1 MNFQVT
7 FSAGT
12 GPVNSSFKIIN
23 ASSWSTCLAYCEGTG
38 IDISQIINLANI
50 EVVVNDETT
59 TNCFQVTL
67 KSSTTQ
73 LQNTYMVFDT
83 SYNTLQTWI
92 GAQTNKTVV
101 NISLQQ
107 KTYVVV

>member
-1 MNFQVT
+1 MNFQVL

-12 GPVNSSFKIIN
+12 SPANSSLKIIN

-38 IDISQIINLANI
+38 VDIGQILYLANT

-73 LQNTYMVFDT
+73 LRYNYVVFDT

-92 GAQTNKTVV
+92 NTQTNKLVV
-101 NISLQQ
+101 SINLQQ
-107 KTYVVV
+107 ITYVVV